1 VGLSSGAGPELRT
14 LARRTGGGVPV
25 YGYARLPGEPSISVV
40 RTEGRHRPA
49 GGWTREQAH
58 AHDFLVLAYAERGG
72 GQLHID
78 GRTWSV
84 GDGDAFVVAPGE
96 VVAPQW
102 DGAAGSVV
110 WSAYF
115 PADALDPRAARALQ
129 TWRAHPLLFPFV
141 GHRAGGVQRLRV
153 PPAARPRWSARFAEL
168 ERELR
173 ERGDGYAEA
182 APALLTLLLV
192 DLARVAADAP
202 DHLRLDGEP
211 LLAEVFDVI
220 ERRFAEAISL
230 RDVAAAVGLS
240 SGHLTTLVGR
250 RTGRTVQQW
259 ITERRLAEAR
269 RLLTETDATVAAIAV
284 RAGYRDA
291 GYLTRRFR
299 AAHGSTPQAWRRA
312 SRPQR

>member
-1 VGLSSGAGPELRT
+1 M
-14 LARRTGGGVPV
+14 ARRSVDGVPV
-25 YGYARLPGEPSISVV
+25 YGYARLPGVPSINVV
-40 RTEGRHRPA
+40 RTAGQHRPA
-49 GGWTREQAH
+49 GGWTRERAH

-72 GQLHID
+72 GRLQID

-96 VVAPQW
+96 VVTPEW
-102 DGAAGSVV
+102 DGAAESVV
-110 WSAYF
+110 WSADF
-115 PADALDPRAARALQ
+115 PADALDPRTARALQ
-129 TWRAHPLLFPFV
+129 SWRAHPLLFPFV
-141 GHRAGGVQRLRV
+141 GRRSGGVQRLRV
-153 PPAARPRWSARFAEL
+153 PAAARPRWSARFAEL
-168 ERELR
+168 DGELR

-192 DLARVAADAP
+192 DLARVAADVP
-202 DHLRLDGEP
+202 GHLRLDGEP

-220 ERRFAEAISL
+220 ERRFPEAISL

-240 SGHLTTLVGR
+240 PGHLTTLVGR

-269 RLLTETDATVAAIAV
+269 RLLVETDATVASIAA
-284 RAGYRDA
+284 RTGYRDA

-299 AAHGSTPQAWRRA
+299 AAYGTTPQAWRRA
-312 SRPQR
+312 PRPQH